1 MSLVCARLVMFLET
15 LNAHV
20 VQVRSTS
27 VVTVELLNQL
37 MRAYLPISHKDLEG
51 FVLSKSLEVDEL
63 YAPTIHFEVENPD
76 CDEEELEYL
85 LSVAAGEEALELRLS
100 EKAPGIV
107 IALEVEKEQIG
118 EHYAQSITLVSP
130 LLWDQV
136 QCALLAFQGDDELIW
151 FATQEIDLHL
161 AEWK

>member
-1 MSLVCARLVMFLET
+1 
-15 LNAHV
+15 
-20 VQVRSTS
+20 
-27 VVTVELLNQL
+27 
-37 MRAYLPISHKDLEG
+37 MRAYLPISHKDLEA
-51 FVLSKSLEVDEL
+51 FVLSKSIDADEVF
-63 YAPTIHFEVENPD
+63 APTPAFVSDNLD

-85 LSVAAGEEALELRLS
+85 LSIAAGEEALELRLS

-107 IALEVEKEQIG
+107 VALEIEKEHIG

-130 LLWDQV
+130 LQWDQV

-151 FATQEIDLHL
+151 FATQEIELHL